1 VPEEVGGAGDNY
13 VFLSSMIHAHADDLF
28 QGMKVKGCY
37 QFRLT
42 RNADLALDSED
53 VEDLARALR
62 GELFSRRYGDA
73 VRLEVADTC
82 PKHLSDYLLKQFNL
96 SETELY
102 QVNGPVNLTRLFSI
116 TGLDSHPELQYTP
129 FTPQIPKL
137 LQNSENIFSVIS
149 KQDILLLH
157 PFESFTPVVDLLR
170 QAAKDPHVL
179 AVRQTLYRSGAN
191 SEIVDALVDAA
202 RNGKEVTAVIELR
215 ALRRRV
221 QPATGQPPAS
231 GRRGGDLRRGRL
243 QDPRQD
249 DADPAPRAGRDRAL
263 RAPGYRQLPRRQRPP
278 VHRLQP
284 ADLRRRLCEDVG
296 KLFSQLIGMGK
307 TLRMKKLLHAPFTL
321 KKGML
326 DMIARE
332 TQFALDGKPAHI
344 IAKFN
349 SLTDPKIIR
358 ALYKASQSGVRID
371 LVVRG
376 MCCLRP
382 GIAGVSHNIH
392 VRSIIGRFLEHT
404 RVFYFLNGGEEQM
417 FLSSADW
424 MERNLDKRVETCFP
438 VEGKKLLLRVKK
450 ELELPDRQHPQ
461 LEPAVGRPL
470 RAQHADR
477 QPEPAQCPGDV
488 AGAAGQPD
496 LPVTRTEEAEK
507 GRSIR
512 IVWRAC
518 SARSGQSH
526 PRQPFRFLAKSAW
539 VSWFRPA
546 SFPGTPRPG
555 CCHWRSVP
563 PGHLLG
569 AADVVEQDREAQ
581 QHAQANQLDAVVA
594 EIGELVLG
602 NVAAVA
608 AHQQREHLLV
618 FAGEAGQVRVLDQVG
633 AMLVVVVV
641 GDVQAHFMHLGGPAE
656 QFAPDTVFQIPIL
669 GHLIERMQGLA
680 LDPHRLFQIDVV
692 ALHQRGQGAL
702 AHVFVVMATQQVVE
716 HAFTQRA
723 FTMVHALQFEG
734 VEDGFEN
741 RQAGREDGAAVR
753 LDAFEVDL
761 LDVAELEQFALEPGQ
776 ALGVHF
782 PVPWPPAF
790 SARPMARMVPEEPMA
805 SSQVRRCRA
814 CSMLMIS
821 RRAAVY
827 AWA

>member
-1 VPEEVGGAGDNY
+1 MNNETLTENAMKDAQPVAAAEVHEVPAELEEAHTPLIDAPVPIPAPAPLPALAIPGLDDSSLYIHRELSQLQFNIRVLEQALDESYPLLERLKFLLIFSSNLDEFFEIRVAGLKKQITFAREQAGADGLQPHQALARISDLVHGHVDRQYAILNDILLPELEKHQVRFIRRRHWTSKIKTWVRRYFRDEIAPIITPIGLDPTHPFPLLVNKSLNFIVELEGIDAFGRDSGLAIIPAPRLLPRVIKVPEDVGGPGDNF

-42 RNADLALDSED
+42 RNADLAMDTED

-82 PKHLSDYLLKQFNL
+82 PKLLSDYLLKQFSL
-96 SETELY
+96 AESELY

-116 TGLDSHPELQYTP
+116 TGLDSHPELQYKP
-129 FTPQIPKL
+129 FTPAIPKL

-215 ALRRRV
+215 ARFDEESNLQMASRLQAAGAVVIYGVVGYKTHAKMMLILRREGSEIVRY
-221 QPATGQPPAS
+221 AHMGTGNYHA
-231 GRRGGDLRRGRL
+231 GNARL
-243 QDPRQD
+243 YTDYSLLTSD
-249 DADPAPRAGRDRAL
+249 DA
-263 RAPGYRQLPRRQRPP
+263 
-278 VHRLQP
+278 
-284 ADLRRRLCEDVG
+284 LCEDVG

-332 TQFALDGKPAHI
+332 MQFALDGKPAHI

-358 ALYKASQSGVRID
+358 ALYKASQSGVKID

-404 RVFYFLNGGEEQM
+404 RVFYFLNGGEEQL

-438 VEGKKLLLRVKK
+438 VEGRKLIVRVKK
-450 ELELPDRQHPQ
+450 ELDAYLTDNTHSWILQSDGSYLRSTPTGNQNPRSAQDTL
-461 LEPAVGRPL
+461 LERL
-470 RAQHADR
+470 
-477 QPEPAQCPGDV
+477 
-488 AGAAGQPD
+488 
-496 LPVTRTEEAEK
+496 
-507 GRSIR
+507 S
-512 IVWRAC
+512 
-518 SARSGQSH
+518 
-526 PRQPFRFLAKSAW
+526 
-539 VSWFRPA
+539 
-546 SFPGTPRPG
+546 
-555 CCHWRSVP
+555 
-563 PGHLLG
+563 
-569 AADVVEQDREAQ
+569 
-581 QHAQANQLDAVVA
+581 N
-594 EIGELVLG
+594 
-602 NVAAVA
+602 
-608 AHQQREHLLV
+608 
-618 FAGEAGQVRVLDQVG
+618 
-633 AMLVVVVV
+633 
-641 GDVQAHFMHLGGPAE
+641 
-656 QFAPDTVFQIPIL
+656 PIL
-669 GHLIERMQGLA
+669 E
-680 LDPHRLFQIDVV
+680 
-692 ALHQRGQGAL
+692 
-702 AHVFVVMATQQVVE
+702 
-716 HAFTQRA
+716 
-723 FTMVHALQFEG
+723 
-734 VEDGFEN
+734 
-741 RQAGREDGAAVR
+741 VR
-753 LDAFEVDL
+753 
-761 LDVAELEQFALEPGQ
+761 
-776 ALGVHF
+776 
-782 PVPWPPAF
+782 
-790 SARPMARMVPEEPMA
+790 
-805 SSQVRRCRA
+805 
-814 CSMLMIS
+814 
-821 RRAAVY
+821 
-827 AWA
+827 

>member
-1 VPEEVGGAGDNY
+1 MNNETLTETAMKHAQPVTTAQVHEVPVEHPEAVAPHMDVPVPIPAPPPAPVIAIPSLDDSSLYIHRELSQLQFNIRVLEQALDESYPLLERLKFLLIFSSNLDEFFEIRVAGLKKQITFAREQAGADGLQPHQALARISELVHGHVDRQYAILNDILLPELEKHQVRFIRRRHWTAKLKAWVRRYFRDEIAPIITPIGLDPTHPFPLLVNKSLNFIVELEGVDAFGRDSGLAIIPAPRLLPRVIKVPEDVGGPGDNF

-42 RNADLALDSED
+42 RNADLAVDTED

-82 PKHLSDYLLKQFNL
+82 PKQLSDYLLKQFSL
-96 SETELY
+96 AESELY

-116 TGLDSHPELQYTP
+116 TGLDSHPELQYKP
-129 FTPQIPKL
+129 FTPAIPKL

-215 ALRRRV
+215 ARFDEESNLQMASRLQAAGAVVIYGVVGYKTHAKMMLILRREGSEIVRYV
-221 QPATGQPPAS
+221 HMGTGNYHA
-231 GRRGGDLRRGRL
+231 GNARL
-243 QDPRQD
+243 YTDYSLLTAD
-249 DADPAPRAGRDRAL
+249 DA
-263 RAPGYRQLPRRQRPP
+263 
-278 VHRLQP
+278 
-284 ADLRRRLCEDVG
+284 LCEDVG

-358 ALYKASQSGVRID
+358 ALYKASQSGVKID

-438 VEGKKLLLRVKK
+438 VEGRKLIVRVKK
-450 ELELPDRQHPQ
+450 ELEAYLTDNTHSWILQADGSYLRSTPTGNQNPRSAQDIL
-461 LEPAVGRPL
+461 LERLSNPI
-470 RAQHADR
+470 
-477 QPEPAQCPGDV
+477 
-488 AGAAGQPD
+488 
-496 LPVTRTEEAEK
+496 LPVR
-507 GRSIR
+507 
-512 IVWRAC
+512 
-518 SARSGQSH
+518 
-526 PRQPFRFLAKSAW
+526 
-539 VSWFRPA
+539 
-546 SFPGTPRPG
+546 
-555 CCHWRSVP
+555 
-563 PGHLLG
+563 
-569 AADVVEQDREAQ
+569 
-581 QHAQANQLDAVVA
+581 
-594 EIGELVLG
+594 
-602 NVAAVA
+602 
-608 AHQQREHLLV
+608 
-618 FAGEAGQVRVLDQVG
+618 
-633 AMLVVVVV
+633 
-641 GDVQAHFMHLGGPAE
+641 
-656 QFAPDTVFQIPIL
+656 
-669 GHLIERMQGLA
+669 
-680 LDPHRLFQIDVV
+680 
-692 ALHQRGQGAL
+692 
-702 AHVFVVMATQQVVE
+702 
-716 HAFTQRA
+716 
-723 FTMVHALQFEG
+723 
-734 VEDGFEN
+734 
-741 RQAGREDGAAVR
+741 
-753 LDAFEVDL
+753 
-761 LDVAELEQFALEPGQ
+761 
-776 ALGVHF
+776 
-782 PVPWPPAF
+782 
-790 SARPMARMVPEEPMA
+790 
-805 SSQVRRCRA
+805 
-814 CSMLMIS
+814 
-821 RRAAVY
+821 
-827 AWA
+827 